1 MSKKFDAEPV
11 EALMNEDEDV
21 DPSNLEALDDAM
33 QSVVGTFPLTLP
45 NGKKIKIPY
54 KVMGFAYGLEAS
66 AGERFKENEVND
78 PEKTKRIYMKKV
90 NMGLLEGWHV
100 VDDIKRRELLRNDT
114 KAGLLAKKIIPI
126 SIITPRD
133 WNLMNELMFPGALDQ
148 PENIQSAANEI
159 RDSAVLEISDA
170 RDTHPSS

>member
-1 MSKKFDAEPV
+1 MSKRSEVEPV
-11 EALMNEDEDV
+11 EAQFSEDEFIDA
-21 DPSNLEALDDAM
+21 SNLEALDEAM
-33 QSVVGTFPLTLP
+33 KPVVGSFPLTLP

-100 VDDIKRRELLRNDT
+100 VDDIKRRELLKNDT
-114 KAGLLAKKIIPI
+114 KAGLLAKKVIPI

-133 WNLMNELMFPGALDQ
+133 WNLMNELLFPGALDQ
-148 PENIQSAANEI
+148 PNDIQDRAVAI
-159 RDSAVLEISDA
+159 RDDTVQSISDA
-170 RDTHPSS
+170 RDTNSGA